1 MTMTSRR
8 PLVLLVL
15 GLWILLGPIAM
26 AFQDCDG
33 MCEGP
38 CGVLSAISSAVPNG
52 TKLEPVRE
60 LAPPA
65 RPGLPG
71 ILSLVLEPP
80 PKSFLLSA

>member
-1 MTMTSRR
+1 MRR

-38 CGVLSAISSAVPNG
+38 CGVLSAVPSAVPNG
-52 TKLEPVRE
+52 TMLAPVRE
-60 LAPPA
+60 LALPA

-71 ILSLVLEPP
+71 TLSRVLEPP
-80 PKSFLLSA
+80 PKSLLLSA

>member
-1 MTMTSRR
+1 M
-8 PLVLLVL
+8 LLVL

-38 CGVLSAISSAVPNG
+38 CGALSAVPSAVPNG
-52 TKLEPVRE
+52 MMLEPVRD
-60 LAPPA
+60 LALPA

-71 ILSLVLEPP
+71 TLSRVLEPP
-80 PKSFLLSA
+80 PKSVPLSA